1 MNKLLF
7 LLTIITLSFSSCTKV
22 DYEKI
27 TPHPY
32 PEIVGTWKFN
42 TANYFIYKIKEAY
55 KQEQNTIIDKYRIL
69 AMQKPIVDLIITFN
83 DNMTCTGVKDNGN
96 EVLRYKGIYTI
107 VGDKLSIEMKLIS
120 SKNQTVYY
128 SGNIEMRY
136 KKFYIYY
143 YKETILDDYTKEIKS
158 GSEPHIKSIIDF
170 SEEEL
175 LNKISYL
182 EMLVIMEK
190 V

>member
-7 LLTIITLSFSSCTKV
+7 LLTIITLTLSSCTKV

-32 PEIVGTWKFN
+32 PEIVGTWKSN
-42 TANYFIYKIKEAY
+42 TANYFILFVEAAY
-55 KQEQNTIIDKYRIL
+55 KQEQDAILNKYRTL
-69 AMQKPIVDLIITFN
+69 AIQKPIVDLIITFN

-107 VGDKLSIEMKLIS
+107 VGNKLSIKMKLVGS
-120 SKNQTVYY
+120 YNQTVYY

-136 KKFYIYY
+136 KKFYFYY

-158 GSEPHIKSIIDF
+158 GSEPHIKSIFDF

-182 EMLVIMEK
+182 EMHLIMEK

>member
-7 LLTIITLSFSSCTKV
+7 LLAIITLTLSSCTKV

-107 VGDKLSIEMKLIS
+107 VGDKLSIEM
-120 SKNQTVYY
+120 
-128 SGNIEMRY
+128 
-136 KKFYIYY
+136 
-143 YKETILDDYTKEIKS
+143 
-158 GSEPHIKSIIDF
+158 
-170 SEEEL
+170 
-175 LNKISYL
+175 
-182 EMLVIMEK
+182 
-190 V
+190 

>member
-42 TANYFIYKIKEAY
+42 LANYFTIHIEDAY
-55 KQEQNTIIDKYRIL
+55 KQEEVAIADKYETL
-69 AMQKPIVDLIITFN
+69 AIRKPLIDLIITFN

-107 VGDKLSIEMKLIS
+107 VGNKLSIVMKLVGS
-120 SKNQTVYY
+120 NNQTVYY

-136 KKFYIYY
+136 KKFFFYY

-182 EMLVIMEK
+182 EMHLIMEK